1 MSKELKTFLKTT
13 DRFVNILAEKGI
25 RKAED
30 FFYYF
35 PKDYEDRTEI
45 KKISQLQE

>member
-1 MSKELKTFLKTT
+1 MDLKTFLKTT
-13 DRFVNILAEKGI
+13 DRYVNILKEHNI
-25 RKAED
+25 NTPED

-35 PKDYEDRTEI
+35 PRSYEDRTEI

>member
-1 MSKELKTFLKTT
+1 MKELKTFLRTT

-25 RKAED
+25 KKPKD

-35 PKDYEDRTEI
+35 PKNYEDRTEI
-45 KKISQLQE
+45 KTI